1 MTTSRPSR
9 CNADRRVKKFTR
21 SAETVRVSLSRPFGS
36 SRVTFLLVKV
46 ANRDGPGAGVR
57 QTREPGTMGWNAGAR
72 AVCDTGS
79 TTGVAT
85 AILALLSAGTV
96 VSISLVGAHQLA
108 PAGPEH
114 HRAGKPFAVHSPA
127 TVVVTPHAAAPTA
140 SSEAVTHRHAAKPRT
155 SSPSGVT
162 VVPAVLTSP
171 AVQHTR
177 VRASRVTLPSVHVAP
192 PVMPR
197 RSNPGC
203 GNSGR
208 DDPGRDDPGR
218 CVLAGFQPFG
228 RSFGDRRVRPRIS
241 KRRLDQAR
249 PVAKRRRLQ
258 AVPSRVGRRPRRED
272 RQVARRRQPLRR
284 ACRWRPPRCLRWRPG
299 A

>member
-1 MTTSRPSR
+1 
-9 CNADRRVKKFTR
+9 
-21 SAETVRVSLSRPFGS
+21 
-36 SRVTFLLVKV
+36 
-46 ANRDGPGAGVR
+46 
-57 QTREPGTMGWNAGAR
+57 MGWNAGAR

-114 HRAGKPFAVHSPA
+114 HQASKPFAVHSPA

-177 VRASRVTLPSVHVAP
+177 VRTSRVPLPSVHVAP
-192 PVMPR
+192 PAVTIPAVTIPAVTTPAVTIQAVASGPGYPNVVSTKPDQS
-197 RSNPGC
+197 RSVDAYKPSLLVSVAVPGGKTGRSRGDGNPC
-203 GNSGR
+203 GVPAGGDHQDVYVADRGR
-208 DDPGRDDPGR
+208 DLGDSHHGRHDH
-218 CVLAGFQPFG
+218 
-228 RSFGDRRVRPRIS
+228 
-241 KRRLDQAR
+241 
-249 PVAKRRRLQ
+249 
-258 AVPSRVGRRPRRED
+258 
-272 RQVARRRQPLRR
+272 
-284 ACRWRPPRCLRWRPG
+284 
-299 A
+299 